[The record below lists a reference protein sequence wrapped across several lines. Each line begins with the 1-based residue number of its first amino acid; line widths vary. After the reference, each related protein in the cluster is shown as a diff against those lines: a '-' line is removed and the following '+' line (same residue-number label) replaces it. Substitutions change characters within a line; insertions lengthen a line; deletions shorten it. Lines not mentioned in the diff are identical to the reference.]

1 MPSKTR
7 KQKRKITG
15 VLGKGAAGTVYNA
28 RSTTLSA
35 ELQAIES
42 IELYVA
48 NRRANVS
55 LTEVRPFLT
64 FLQTQSDIIV
74 KTLTNKQS
82 FLNELQENRAVI
94 ECYGAQAPK
103 YLTIAPLKGFR
114 SLQITGALVK
124 RTNGSEIYLIFGHR
138 CDNRFDVR
146 IDQLLVD
153 LLESLAVLQKAKY
166 LHNDI
171 KLDNVVLCGN
181 RYKLIDWGRAGPFKD
196 IIQGTLIGTNPVKWY
211 LMGVPPSACMLAL
224 KLRTRQRY
232 PSFSYSSLFAEI
244 YDQIEQEFYEIVKDS
259 SYSSLQRYI
268 PCFDVFMVGMM
279 LLHAIYGHAL
289 DETRYLPVVKA
300 LVSLKKPLTATK
312 ALAFVKRI

>member
-1 MPSKTR
+1 
-7 KQKRKITG
+7 
-15 VLGKGAAGTVYNA
+15 
-28 RSTTLSA
+28 
-35 ELQAIES
+35 
-42 IELYVA
+42 
-48 NRRANVS
+48 
-55 LTEVRPFLT
+55 
-64 FLQTQSDIIV
+64 
-74 KTLTNKQS
+74 
-82 FLNELQENRAVI
+82 
-94 ECYGAQAPK
+94 
-103 YLTIAPLKGFR
+103 
-114 SLQITGALVK
+114 
-124 RTNGSEIYLIFGHR
+124 
-138 CDNRFDVR
+138 
-146 IDQLLVD
+146 VD

-171 KLDNVVLCGN
+171 KLDNIVLCGN

-244 YDQIEQEFYEIVKDS
+244 YDQIEQEFHEIVKDS
-259 SYSSLQRYI
+259 SYSSLQRYV

-279 LLHAIYGHAL
+279 LLHVIHVHAL

-312 ALAFVKRI
+312 ALALVKRI